1 MTSRASASAAAA
13 PPMSFFIST
22 MPLDGLMS
30 RPPLSKATPLPT
42 SVTFGASSRPQRMS
56 TRRGGF
62 GRGFADGVD
71 ERQIAF
77 EEIVAARRFER
88 RAEFL
93 GELSRLAFERRR
105 AEIVGGRVDEVAAE
119 RDGAGDRL
127 EPRRVDPVGRD
138 QPRPLGRVGAVA
150 VEAVEA
156 EQERQRRQLRL
167 VRRVGEAIGARRQS
181 RGEAAG
187 GERIAALG
195 VLLGEAEQRAGEAAV
210 GARQQLQPSRL
221 RLEAAGGGVARRRR
235 ADRRLD
241 RRPAFGGDEPDRN
254 GVRIG
259 RGEWKRQS
267 ERTLVARDGGDHSG
281 GEARAPSPRLKSLT
295 IR

>member
-42 SVTFGASSRPQRMS
+42 SVTFGASSRPQRKS
-56 TRRGGF
+56 TRRGGSAAALPTAWMSGKPRASSSSPRVASNAAPNSSASF
-62 GRGFADGVD
+62 RASRSSAAGPRSLAGVLT
-71 ERQIAF
+71 RSRPNAT
-77 EEIVAARRFER
+77 AR
-88 RAEFL
+88 
-93 GELSRLAFERRR
+93 
-105 AEIVGGRVDEVAAE
+105 
-119 RDGAGDRL
+119 GDRL

-150 VEAVEA
+150 LEAVEA

-187 GERIAALG
+187 GERIATLG

-210 GARQQLQPSRL
+210 GPRQQLQPSRL

-235 ADRRLD
+235 ADRGLD
-241 RRPAFGGDEPDRN
+241 RRPSFR
-254 GVRIG
+254 R
-259 RGEWKRQS
+259 
-267 ERTLVARDGGDHSG
+267 
-281 GEARAPSPRLKSLT
+281 
-295 IR
+295 